1 MGDEVKP
8 RTAAEL
14 AALYAQYP
22 GLEESMAQA
31 AYCEWHND
39 SVKRAY
45 GTGLG
50 SAAHAE
56 AQEAGSLQQEYDNAK
71 PYSEDRRY
79 L

>member
-1 MGDEVKP
+1 MKL
-8 RTAAEL
+8 RTADEL

-22 GLEESMAQA
+22 GLEEAMSSA

-50 SAAHAE
+50 AQAHAE
-56 AQEAGSLQQEYDNAK
+56 AQESGRLQQEYDEAK
-71 PYSEDRRY
+71 PYSENRRY

>member
-1 MGDEVKP
+1 MKP
-8 RTAAEL
+8 RTAEEL
-14 AALYAQYP
+14 ASLYAQYP
-22 GLEESMAQA
+22 GLEEAMSSA

-45 GTGLG
+45 ATGLG

-56 AQEAGSLQQEYDNAK
+56 AQESGKLQQEYDEAK
-71 PYSEDRRY
+71 PYSENRRY